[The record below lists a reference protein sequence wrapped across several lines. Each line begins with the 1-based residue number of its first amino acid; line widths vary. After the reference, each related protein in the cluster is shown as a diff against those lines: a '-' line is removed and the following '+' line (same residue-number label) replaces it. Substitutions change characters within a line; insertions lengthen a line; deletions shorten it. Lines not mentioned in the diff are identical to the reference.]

1 LPHGAQRAGHSHRA
15 LGADNSI
22 TQPIPTIRTVT
33 TTTTATMSTT
43 TFQRVHRTPKV
54 KQACDCCHA
63 RKIKCDGTCPCS
75 HCAVAELQCTYL
87 TVPKK
92 KGPKGPS
99 KRTPRAIL
107 KMQMEQQRNRLPAA
121 ASPTQHI
128 PPRDSST
135 ISSPPSSGR
144 TSNDYGFGFEPSPL
158 LTTALV
164 EQFAKSF
171 FKHKYPL
178 TPILHQG
185 DFYAHTLP
193 HFLTCPSK
201 YALVASLCAA
211 ARTQVNHDQQADPSL
226 SLSLG
231 ATPLT
236 TAYFI
241 NEVRRARAMRDYVET
256 PTLEDAQASFFIFAG
271 LFDCDKHNSAWFYL
285 REAITLMEA
294 LRLHEEATYVD
305 MPAREALFSRR
316 TFWLLFITER
326 AYALQRHRPLSLNAT
341 IGLPTATTV
350 DDDPDAEI
358 ISGFLDLLALFRNFN
373 SDFVSTWNSSSHS
386 PPFSSSSASIS
397 AAQLAQLQD
406 TLALSAPPEGSQ
418 RTEIQKAD
426 LSITRLWLST
436 MTWQLCVAKGLLSSS
451 PTTPSSLSFLYPITL
466 SATLA
471 AVAAPLT
478 PSAFDANG
486 PGILEKIFDIGC
498 SLADVLLLHPPRAE
512 AMQCGPRDSMREMM
526 RVMDR
531 AMGGRSRYRALLG
544 EKAGEAM
551 REGPS
556 AGLDGGERVGD
567 VLDGVEVDVG
577 VGVKEED
584 EDGDADADL
593 ADYEALRPASVAWV
607 GALGEG
613 YPIEE
618 GVVGTTP
625 RGGGEVFY

>member
-1 LPHGAQRAGHSHRA
+1 
-15 LGADNSI
+15 
-22 TQPIPTIRTVT
+22 
-33 TTTTATMSTT
+33 MSTP

-75 HCAVAELQCTYL
+75 HCAIAELQCTYL

-107 KMQMEQQRNRLPAA
+107 KMQLEQQRNRIPPAA
-121 ASPTQHI
+121 PSSSTQSI
-128 PPRDSST
+128 PPRDAST
-135 ISSPPSSGR
+135 TTSPPSSTR
-144 TSNDYGFGFEPSPL
+144 TSTDYNPALAFEPSPL
-158 LTTALV
+158 LTPSLV

-178 TPILHQG
+178 TPILHKG

-193 HFLTCPSK
+193 HYLTCPSK

-211 ARTQVNHDQQADPSL
+211 ARTQVLHDAQADPTL
-226 SLSLG
+226 SRG
-231 ATPLT
+231 AAPLT

-241 NEVRRARAMRDYVET
+241 NEVRRARAQGDFVET
-256 PTLEDAQASFFIFAG
+256 PTLEDAQASFFVFAG

-285 REAITLMEA
+285 REAITLMES
-294 LRLHEEATYVD
+294 LRLHEEITYAG

-316 TFWLLFITER
+316 MFWLLFITER

-341 IGLPTATTV
+341 IGLPTATTAV
-350 DDDPDAEI
+350 DEDPDDAEI

-386 PPFSSSSASIS
+386 PLFSSAESESAAASIS
-397 AAQLAQLQD
+397 AKQLAELQD
-406 TLALSAPPEGSQ
+406 TLAQSAPPDDSQ

-426 LSITRLWLST
+426 LSITRLVLALNNDLAT
-436 MTWQLCVAKGLLSSS
+436 LRRQRPPLLL
-451 PTTPSSLSFLYPITL
+451 PHHPPPLTFRYPITL
-466 SATLA
+466 AASLA

-512 AMQCGPRDSMREMM
+512 AMQCGPRESLREMM
-526 RVMDR
+526 RVMGR

-551 REGPS
+551 GGGRPS
-556 AGLDGGERVGD
+556 AGLGLGSGGAEVGEGRVEEEEDGGDGD
-567 VLDGVEVDVG
+567 GDRDGDRDREEVDV
-577 VGVKEED
+577 
-584 EDGDADADL
+584 DL
-593 ADYEALRPASVAWV
+593 KDYEALRGASVAWV
-607 GALGEG
+607 GALGAAFA
-613 YPIEE
+613 
-618 GVVGTTP
+618 
-625 RGGGEVFY
+625 GGGTPEGFYSR

>member
-1 LPHGAQRAGHSHRA
+1 MVRRSAPATHRV
-15 LGADNSI
+15 LGADNGN
-22 TQPIPTIRTVT
+22 THPIPTITT

-107 KMQMEQQRNRLPAA
+107 KMQIEQQRNGIPPAV
-121 ASPTQHI
+121 SPAQHI

-135 ISSPPSSGR
+135 NSPPSSGR
-144 TSNDYGFGFEPSPL
+144 TSNEYGVSFEPSPL

-178 TPILHQG
+178 TPILHKG

-193 HFLTCPSK
+193 HFRTSPSK

-211 ARTQVNHDQQADPSL
+211 ARTQVDHDQQADL

-241 NEVRRARAMRDYVET
+241 NEVRRARAMHDYVET

-271 LFDCDKHNSAWFYL
+271 LFDCDKHNSAWFHL

-294 LRLHEEATYVD
+294 LRLHEEATYVG

-341 IGLPTATTV
+341 IELPTATTV

-386 PPFSSSSASIS
+386 PLFSSSSASIS
-397 AAQLAQLQD
+397 AAQLAELQD
-406 TLALSAPPEGSQ
+406 TLAQSAPPEGSQ

-451 PTTPSSLSFLYPITL
+451 PTTPPSLSFRYPITL
-466 SATLA
+466 SASLA

-478 PSAFDANG
+478 PTAFDANG

-551 REGPS
+551 GGDSPS
-556 AGLDGGERVGD
+556 VGLDAGE
-567 VLDGVEVDVG
+567 
-577 VGVKEED
+577 
-584 EDGDADADL
+584 
-593 ADYEALRPASVAWV
+593 
-607 GALGEG
+607 
-613 YPIEE
+613 
-618 GVVGTTP
+618 
-625 RGGGEVFY
+625 